1 MPPAVIQMASENLAS
16 NIIAALTLGDMAL
29 LGDEISWVTGML
41 QNRDQNDTH
50 LQMFLHLYAQAADR
64 QLGADGRV
72 VNQWFDKLLE

>member
-1 MPPAVIQMASENLAS
+1 MPPAVMQMACENLAS

-41 QNRDQNDTH
+41 QHRDQNGTQ
-50 LQMFLHLYAQAADR
+50 LQMFLQSYAQAAYR
-64 QLGADGRV
+64 QLGADGLV